1 MPCAVV
7 TGGGGGGGAA
17 AGAGAATGCCITV
30 VVGVMDVWFSCTVG
44 VTTTEGCCCCV
55 VNTTPPLP
63 PPPMTAA
70 LPELPPLIVTVFF
83 FEAGEGTD
91 EILPPLVDITIDVVV
106 AVPEEEAAAEAIVP
120 LIGAMVVT
128 IGCCSGVDEADTA
141 LLTGFDEGTARWG
154 CASAISCVGV
164 TCVLFSTLFIRL
176 FTQIVLLL
184 CCMVPAFEV
193 AIDEVVVVLIAC
205 TLAVGATVA
214 ILTIFDSSFAAL
226 PNRGSETVYDACPE
240 LESFVG
246 SIVIMN
252 DGASCCCTAVPVDA
266 DVLEPGVSPAPFD
279 SCGRSIPDV
288 VVGIEILLAAFIASL
303 CCITI
308 LAGYSTPPDEWLL
321 AVVSSG
327 GGSSVSIKSSSS
339 MPMPEIFIR
348 LAKSSFPVGV
358 CVLPYDD
365 GELGDVSRSTEA
377 VVVDPIA
384 PVGIGTWLT
393 AGALGVDEGDTKVA
407 PPGAAVSCRF
417 TPPSWFRLMFWFCS
431 PKLACWNWAG
441 SDVVSSCP
449 FSPFGICIWARL
461 PFSCRFCSWATPW
474 LSRCWLMAAVIC
486 CGCRWPCSPW
496 ICVSGTPWFV
506 FSPEMFCC
514 TRLPW
519 DDTMNYLLGLRLLQ
533 LGPRVV
539 YHQARGGQLGR
550 GRPQYQLHPLR
561 RVLLHQHRHLVEQQ
575 GLRVNVA
582 RRQDDG
588 TVLGRAGGLCRWL
601 LLRSRRLRRRGN
613 HLAVH
618 LGRVRGGTVRLG
630 RCGSGRE
637 MHLGSAT
644 GAHHR
649 ARLRNLKLGRR
660 QLRHHRRQRD
670 GGDRFRLRDDR
681 LRAVH
686 YRCRAVAGHVRRRL
700 VGALLLMVHHGGR
713 RRGG

>member
-1 MPCAVV
+1 
-7 TGGGGGGGAA
+7 
-17 AGAGAATGCCITV
+17 
-30 VVGVMDVWFSCTVG
+30 
-44 VTTTEGCCCCV
+44 
-55 VNTTPPLP
+55 
-63 PPPMTAA
+63 
-70 LPELPPLIVTVFF
+70 
-83 FEAGEGTD
+83 
-91 EILPPLVDITIDVVV
+91 
-106 AVPEEEAAAEAIVP
+106 
-120 LIGAMVVT
+120 
-128 IGCCSGVDEADTA
+128 
-141 LLTGFDEGTARWG
+141 
-154 CASAISCVGV
+154 
-164 TCVLFSTLFIRL
+164 
-176 FTQIVLLL
+176 
-184 CCMVPAFEV
+184 
-193 AIDEVVVVLIAC
+193 
-205 TLAVGATVA
+205 
-214 ILTIFDSSFAAL
+214 
-226 PNRGSETVYDACPE
+226 
-240 LESFVG
+240 
-246 SIVIMN
+246 
-252 DGASCCCTAVPVDA
+252 
-266 DVLEPGVSPAPFD
+266 
-279 SCGRSIPDV
+279 
-288 VVGIEILLAAFIASL
+288 
-303 CCITI
+303 
-308 LAGYSTPPDEWLL
+308 
-321 AVVSSG
+321 
-327 GGSSVSIKSSSS
+327 

-377 VVVDPIA
+377 VVVDAIA
-384 PVGIGTWLT
+384 PVDIGTWLT

-441 SDVVSSCP
+441 SDVVLQLGDALAQQMLVDGGRDLLGLP
-449 FSPFGICIWARL
+449 LALQPLDLRQRHALVRL
-461 PFSCRFCSWATPW
+461 QPGNVLLHQIALGRHDE
-474 LSRCWLMAAVIC
+474 RG
-486 CGCRWPCSPW
+486 CGGQLHRPVGVKYPQH
-496 ICVSGTPWFV
+496 
-506 FSPEMFCC
+506 
-514 TRLPW
+514 
-519 DDTMNYLLGLRLLQ
+519 LLGLRLLQ

-588 TVLGRAGGLCRWL
+588 TVLGRAGGLWLRWL

-637 MHLGSAT
+637 MHLGSAA
-644 GAHHR
+644 GAHHS

-686 YRCRAVAGHVRRRL
+686 NRCRAVAGHVRRRL

-713 RRGG
+713 RRGGRGRQRRRHQGRRGGHRLGQNLLRALHAVMFHARYAAARCWGGGLQSCPGYH